1 MLMGGLE
8 VLASWR
14 WRRSM
19 EGAEVWMGLLRC
31 VS

>member
-1 MLMGGLE
+1 MGGLE

-14 WRRSM
+14 WGRSM
-19 EGAEVWMGLLRC
+19 ERAEAWMGLLRC